1 MMLESSLPLLAVL
14 IPLLSVSVVP
24 FLKAPTGNRF
34 TAFTTLV
41 TFLIVASMYPSITAG
56 NILQMRVETGFEIP
70 FSFFADSFSLLVGL
84 SSSVLWML
92 STVYSV
98 EYMKEKH
105 AQKRYNI
112 FSLLSLS
119 GMMGTVFTGN
129 LFTLFLFFELLTV
142 ASYVMVIHDETE
154 EARKGGLIYLI
165 MGIGG
170 GLILL
175 ASIIATYTI
184 VGTGDFLEL
193 PRLSERLIEHPAF
206 SLILIGFVLG
216 FGTKAGLFP
225 LHVWLPIAHPIAPA
239 PGSALLSAVMIKAG
253 AYGIIRVVL
262 NVVGIEGLK
271 GEPVFFLTLI
281 LALISIF
288 LGSALAIRQTE
299 IKRMLAYSSVSQIG
313 YIVLGAS
320 LFSPSGLIGGMIH
333 IFNHAIIKGSLF
345 LCAGAFIHQTG
356 LRQIRDLKG
365 IGRRMPI
372 TTLSFSV
379 AALSLIGFP
388 PFNGFVSK
396 WYLAVGALEA
406 SKVGAYGLRV
416 GMVSLGILL
425 LSSFMNLVY
434 YGPIVYGAWF
444 SGNGPSREGA
454 RTREDPNGWM
464 MVALILL
471 GAGTL
476 IFGLFP
482 QLPVGLAEQALN
494 QLGRIQ

>member
-14 IPLLSVSVVP
+14 IPLLSAFVVP
-24 FLKAPTGNRF
+24 FFKAPTGNRF

-56 NILQMRVETGFEIP
+56 NILQKNVETGFHIP
-70 FSFFADSFSLLVGL
+70 FSFFADFFSLLVGL
-84 SSSVLWML
+84 SSSALWML
-92 STVYSV
+92 STVYAV
-98 EYMKEKH
+98 EYMHRKH
-105 AQKRYNI
+105 AQRRYNI
-112 FSLLSLS
+112 FSLLSLC

-154 EARKGGLIYLI
+154 EAQKAGLIYLI

-175 ASIIATYTI
+175 ASIIAIYAI
-184 VGTGDFLEL
+184 AGTGDFLEL
-193 PRLSERLIEHPAF
+193 PRLSEKLRGHPAF
-206 SLILIGFVLG
+206 SLIFIGFVLG

-225 LHVWLPIAHPIAPA
+225 VHVWLPIAHPVAPS

-253 AYGIIRVVL
+253 AYGIFRVVL
-262 NVVGIEGLK
+262 SIVGIEGLK
-271 GEPVFFLTLI
+271 GDPAFLLTLI
-281 LALISIF
+281 LALISIV
-288 LGSALAIRQTE
+288 LGSAVAIRQTE
-299 IKRMLAYSSVSQIG
+299 IKRMLAYSSITQIG

-333 IFNHAIIKGSLF
+333 IFNDAIIKGNLF

-356 LRQIRDLKG
+356 LRQIHDLKG

-406 SKVGAYGLRV
+406 SKVGPYGPGV
-416 GMVSLGILL
+416 GMVSLGIIL

-444 SGNGPSREGA
+444 SGNGSSRENA
-454 RTREDPNGWM
+454 STREDPNGWM

-471 GAGTL
+471 GVSTL

-482 QLPVGLAEQALN
+482 QLPVGLAEQVLK
-494 QLGRIQ
+494 QLGRSQ